1 MSAEQLSQSHD
12 DEPRIMQGEADD
24 AFRLR
29 VRAWHDRKMLEM
41 REAPISPEEDETNRR
56 MLERLRR
63 GDFSDP
69 SQNQAA

>member
-1 MSAEQLSQSHD
+1 MPAEQLSQPHD
-12 DEPRIMQGEADD
+12 DEPRIMPGEADD

-41 REAPISPEEDETNRR
+41 RDAPVTPEEDATNRR